1 MIDVQEEIYLW
12 EDLLHSVSK
21 VLGEVDDG
29 RSQVKDKW
37 DDPTPSFDR
46 AEWLM
51 SDVYDFIEGRLQE
64 LDPTYSERAA
74 CGTKAKAQAKK
85 ALSYGVNFQ
94 AFKGLPYEETDRA
107 LSYIEEHGLVSMN
120 YEATKK
126 ALREFRDYE
135 LRKKLNLQ

>member
-21 VLGEVDDG
+21 VLGKVDDG

-74 CGTKAKAQAKK
+74 WGTKAKAQAKK

>member
-64 LDPTYSERAA
+64 LDPTYSERNAWTA
-74 CGTKAKAQAKK
+74 KAKAQAKK